1 MHQKQGCQKYTLLHV
16 EIHRLN
22 LLMFGQLV
30 GYLGRYLQTVKIQY
44 YLALLM
50 MYMKFHRFGYLVLI
64 IKLDK
69 RNNSSLIGLKIANND
84 EMIKISRIEFRH
96 FKKYK

>member
-1 MHQKQGCQKYTLLHV
+1 
-16 EIHRLN
+16 
-22 LLMFGQLV
+22 MFGQLV
-30 GYLGRYLQTVKIQY
+30 GNSGRYLQTVKIQY

-69 RNNSSLIGLKIANND
+69 RNNSSLIGLKIASKD
-84 EMIKISRIEFRH
+84 EMLTISRIEFSH
-96 FKKYK
+96 FKKYRQNFKNTKV